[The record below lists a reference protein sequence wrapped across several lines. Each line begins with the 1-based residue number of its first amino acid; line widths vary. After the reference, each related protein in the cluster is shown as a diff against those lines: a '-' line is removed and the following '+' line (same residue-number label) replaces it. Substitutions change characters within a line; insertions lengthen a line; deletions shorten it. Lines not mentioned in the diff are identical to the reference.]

1 MTEPVPLLDVSDLT
15 VEFSTRRGIVRA
27 VQHVNVKIA
36 KGETVGIVG
45 ESGSGKSVTSYA
57 VMRIL
62 DRAGR
67 IAEGAVHFTGLDI
80 CAASEDQMR
89 SLRGRE
95 MSMIFQNPR
104 AALNPIRKVGHQIED
119 VLDQHSQADS
129 SALTDK
135 AIEILDQVRIARPR
149 ERYHA
154 YPFELSGG
162 MCQRVVIALAL
173 ACRPQLLIADEPTTG
188 LDVTTQK
195 TVMDLIV
202 ELTKKRGMSTIL
214 ITHDLGLAAT
224 YCDRVAVMEKGHVVE
239 SAPSRQIFT
248 APSHAYTRKL
258 MRATPRP
265 GASLRDLLPEDDPAA
280 VGGNLQPQAR
290 SAPSPLVGEGW
301 EGGSSLLHEQCPPT
315 ATPTPN
321 PSPQGGGEPTG
332 SAARTNGKAAA
343 PLLVVEKLVKEYAR
357 KGMTGSFKNIFQRK
371 PAPEPEVF
379 RAVDGIS
386 FAVNRGESVGLVGES
401 GCGKSTTSTM
411 VMRLIDK
418 TDGVIMFDGED
429 IGAIPAKQF
438 ARLPMRKR
446 IQMVFQD
453 PTDSLNPRF
462 TAARAIAD
470 PILRLSEVGAFSGKA
485 ETGFPQKMRPLFRD
499 RDAVRARCEALAR
512 QVGLP
517 VELLDRFPHQ
527 LSGGQKARVGI
538 ARAIALNPD
547 LVILDEPT
555 AALDVSVQ
563 AVVLNLLQELKDSL
577 GMSYL
582 FVSHDLNVVRLLCDR
597 VIVMNAG
604 RIVEQGPTEQ
614 VLVAPEAQYTRDLLA
629 AIPHPTF
636 A

>member
-1 MTEPVPLLDVSDLT
+1 MSIPNTSPPLPLLDIKDLT
-15 VEFSTRRGIVRA
+15 VEFSTRRGIVQA
-27 VQHVNVKIA
+27 VKNIDLQVA

-67 IAEGAVHFTGLDI
+67 IADGSVIFSGIDVRGAH
-80 CAASEDQMR
+80 EDQVR
-89 SLRGRE
+89 DLRGRE

-104 AALNPIRKVGHQIED
+104 AALNPIRKVGVQIED
-119 VLDQHSQADS
+119 VLRQHAQVDS
-129 SALTDK
+129 SVLTAR

-154 YPFELSGG
+154 YPFQLSGG

-195 TVMDLIV
+195 TVMELV
-202 ELTKKRGMSTIL
+202 TELTRERGMSTIL
-214 ITHDLGLAAT
+214 ITHDLGLAAV
-224 YCDRVAVMEKGHVVE
+224 YCDRVVVMEKGNVVE
-239 SAPSRQIFT
+239 TALSSTIFRAPEH
-248 APSHAYTRKL
+248 PYTRKL

-265 GASLRDLLPEDDPAA
+265 GVSLRDLLPEDADAPAPA
-280 VGGNLQPQAR
+280 PKTKGQA
-290 SAPSPLVGEGW
+290 ALA
-301 EGGSSLLHEQCPPT
+301 T
-315 ATPTPN
+315 AT
-321 PSPQGGGEPTG
+321 
-332 SAARTNGKAAA
+332 
-343 PLLVVEKLVKEYAR
+343 PLLVVEKLIKEYPR
-357 KGMTGSFKNIFQRK
+357 QETTKTLGQMFRRGPT
-371 PAPEPEVF
+371 PEPEIF

-386 FAVNRGESVGLVGES
+386 FKIDRGESVGLVGES

-418 TDGVIMFDGED
+418 TDGLIQFDGED

-438 ARLPMRKR
+438 ATLPLRKR

-470 PILRLSEVGAFSGKA
+470 PILRLGDIRG
-485 ETGFPQKMRPLFRD
+485 
-499 RDAVRARCEALAR
+499 RDATRARCEELATL
-512 QVGLP
+512 VGLP
-517 VELLDRFPHQ
+517 LQFIDRFPHQ

-547 LVILDEPT
+547 LIILDEPT

-563 AVVLNLLQELKDSL
+563 AVVLNLLQDLKDRL

-597 VIVMNAG
+597 VIVMRAG
-604 RIVEQGPTEQ
+604 KIVEQGPTER
-614 VLVAPEAQYTRDLLA
+614 VLFAPEAQYTRELLE
-629 AIPHPTF
+629 AIPHPSV
-636 A
+636 

>member
-1 MTEPVPLLDVSDLT
+1 MAGALPLLEISDLT
-15 VEFSTRRGIVRA
+15 VEFSTRRGTVRA
-27 VQHVNVKIA
+27 VEHVDVSVG

-57 VMRIL
+57 VLRIL

-67 IAEGAVHFTGLDI
+67 IVHGAVHFSGVDLR
-80 CAASEDQMR
+80 AGSEEQMR
-89 SLRGRE
+89 NLRGRE
-95 MSMIFQNPR
+95 ISMVFQNPR

-119 VLDQHSQADS
+119 ILKQHSQVNS
-129 SALTDK
+129 GELSEK
-135 AIEILDQVRIARPR
+135 AIEMLDQVRIARPR

-173 ACRPQLLIADEPTTG
+173 ACRPRLLVADEPTTG

-195 TVMDLIV
+195 AVMDLII
-202 ELTKKRGMSTIL
+202 ELTRQQGMSTIL
-214 ITHDLGLAAT
+214 ITHDLGLAAV
-224 YCDRVAVMEKGHVVE
+224 YCDRVVVMEKGRVVE
-239 SAPSRQIFT
+239 SAASETIFT
-248 APSHAYTRKL
+248 APAHPYTRKL

-265 GASLRDLLPEDDPAA
+265 RISLRDLLPQDEAPALR
-280 VGGNLQPQAR
+280 N
-290 SAPSPLVGEGW
+290 
-301 EGGSSLLHEQCPPT
+301 
-315 ATPTPN
+315 
-321 PSPQGGGEPTG
+321 
-332 SAARTNGKAAA
+332 SAAPNAGNGNAGK
-343 PLLVVEKLVKEYAR
+343 PLLVVEKLIKEYPR
-357 KGMTGSFKNIFQRK
+357 KGANLGKLFQRK
-371 PAPEPEVF
+371 PAPEPETF
-379 RAVDGIS
+379 RAVDAIS
-386 FAVNRGESVGLVGES
+386 FAVDRGESVGLVGES
-401 GCGKSTTSTM
+401 GCGKSTTSSM
-411 VMRLIDK
+411 VMRLIEK

-429 IGAIPAKQF
+429 IGEIAPKKF
-438 ARLPMRKR
+438 ARLPLRKR

-470 PILRLSEVGAFSGKA
+470 PILRLGDISSRG
-485 ETGFPQKMRPLFRD
+485 
-499 RDAVRARCEALAR
+499 AVRARCEELAR

-517 VELLDRFPHQ
+517 LELLDRFPHQ

-563 AVVLNLLQELKDSL
+563 AVVLNLLQDLKDAL

-597 VIVMNAG
+597 VIVMHAG
-604 RIVEQGPTEQ
+604 RIVEQGRTEE
-614 VLVAPEAQYTRDLLA
+614 VLFAPQAQYTRDLLA
-629 AIPHPTF
+629 AIPNPSF
-636 A
+636 RQQMQ

>member
-1 MTEPVPLLDVSDLT
+1 MTAIPLLDVRDLT
-15 VEFSTRRGIVRA
+15 VEFQTRRGIVKA
-27 VQHVNVKIA
+27 VQHVNLTIA

-67 IAEGAVHFTGLDI
+67 IAEGDISFTNIDVKN
-80 CAASEDQMR
+80 ATEDEMR

-95 MSMIFQNPR
+95 VSMIFQNPR
-104 AALNPIRKVGHQIED
+104 AALNPIRKVGRQIED
-119 VLDQHSQADS
+119 VLLEHVKAAPSEV
-129 SALTDK
+129 TEK
-135 AIEILDQVRIARPR
+135 AIEILDQVKIARPR

-195 TVMDLIV
+195 TVMELIV
-202 ELTKKRGMSTIL
+202 ELTRQRGMSTIL
-214 ITHDLGLAAT
+214 ITHDLGLAAM
-224 YCDRVAVMEKGHVVE
+224 YCDKIVVMEKGHVVE
-239 SAPSRQIFT
+239 TANSRAIFT
-248 APSHAYTRKL
+248 APEHAYTRKL

-265 GASLRDLLPEDDPAA
+265 GANLRDLLPEGETLPA
-280 VGGNLQPQAR
+280 QAK
-290 SAPSPLVGEGW
+290 APEPIAKITPRGE
-301 EGGSSLLHEQCPPT
+301 LT
-315 ATPTPN
+315 
-321 PSPQGGGEPTG
+321 
-332 SAARTNGKAAA
+332 
-343 PLLVVEKLVKEYAR
+343 PLLMVDKLIKEYPR
-357 KGMTGSFKNIFQRK
+357 KGTEGAAGLFTKLMRRG
-371 PAPEPEVF
+371 PAPEPDIF

-386 FAVNRGESVGLVGES
+386 FHIDRGESVGLVGES

-418 TDGVIMFDGED
+418 TDGTILFDGQD
-429 IGAIPAKQF
+429 IGAIPAKEF
-438 ARLPMRKR
+438 ARLPLRKR

-470 PILRLSEVGAFSGKA
+470 PILQLGDIKGSAA
-485 ETGFPQKMRPLFRD
+485 I
-499 RDAVRARCEALAR
+499 RARCEELAK

-538 ARAIALNPD
+538 ARAIALKPD

-563 AVVLNLLQELKDSL
+563 AVVLNLLQELKESM

-597 VIVMNAG
+597 VIVMKSG
-604 RIVEQGPTEQ
+604 SIVEQGPTDR
-614 VLVAPEAQYTRDLLA
+614 VLFAPEAQYTRDLLA
-629 AIPHPTF
+629 AIPHPDFDTRME
-636 A
+636 AKAAVL

>member
-1 MTEPVPLLDVSDLT
+1 MTTVPLLDVKDLT
-15 VEFSTRRGIVRA
+15 VEFSTRRGIVQA
-27 VQHVNVKIA
+27 VRHVDISVA
-36 KGETVGIVG
+36 KGETLAIVG

-67 IAEGAVHFTGLDI
+67 IAEGSIRFSGIDVG
-80 CAASEDQMR
+80 AADEEDMR
-89 SLRGRE
+89 ALRGRE
-95 MSMIFQNPR
+95 ISMIFQNPR
-104 AALNPIRKVGHQIED
+104 AALNPIRKVGRQIED
-119 VLDQHSQADS
+119 VLLQHVKAAPDQV
-129 SALTDK
+129 TEK
-135 AIEILDQVRIARPR
+135 AVEILEQVRIARPR

-202 ELTKKRGMSTIL
+202 ELTRERGMSTIL
-214 ITHDLGLAAT
+214 ITHDLGLAAA
-224 YCDRVAVMEKGHVVE
+224 YCDKVVVMEKGSVVE
-239 SAPSRQIFT
+239 TAGSKAIFT
-248 APSHAYTRKL
+248 APSHRYTRKL
-258 MRATPRP
+258 MRATPRI
-265 GASLRDLLPEDDPAA
+265 GVSLRDLLPDDEAPPAPAA
-280 VGGNLQPQAR
+280 KA
-290 SAPSPLVGEGW
+290 
-301 EGGSSLLHEQCPPT
+301 
-315 ATPTPN
+315 
-321 PSPQGGGEPTG
+321 
-332 SAARTNGKAAA
+332 NGKGANHP
-343 PLLVVEKLVKEYAR
+343 PLLVVQKLVKEYPRQGNGA
-357 KGMTGSFKNIFQRK
+357 FKLFKRK
-371 PAPEPEVF
+371 PAPEPETF

-386 FAVNRGESVGLVGES
+386 FSVGRGESVGLVGES

-418 TDGVIMFDGED
+418 TDGMIMFDGED
-429 IGAIPAKQF
+429 IGEIPARQF
-438 ARLPMRKR
+438 ARLPLRKR

-470 PILRLSEVGAFSGKA
+470 PILRLSDVRGRA
-485 ETGFPQKMRPLFRD
+485 
-499 RDAVRARCEALAR
+499 AVRARCEELAR

-517 VELLDRFPHQ
+517 TELLDRFPHQ

-538 ARAIALNPD
+538 ARAIALKPD

-563 AVVLNLLQELKDSL
+563 AVVLNLLQELKQSL

-597 VIVMNAG
+597 VIVMQAG
-604 RIVEQGPTEQ
+604 RIVEEGPTER
-614 VLVAPEAQYTRDLLA
+614 VLVAPAAQYTRDLLA
-629 AIPHPTF
+629 AIPHPPM
-636 A
+636 

>member
-1 MTEPVPLLDVSDLT
+1 MTAIPLLDIRDLT
-15 VEFSTRRGIVRA
+15 VEFSTRRGTVRA
-27 VQHVNVKIA
+27 VQHIDITVA

-57 VMRIL
+57 AMRIL

-67 IAEGAVHFTGLDI
+67 IADGSVTFTGI
-80 CAASEDQMR
+80 NVSEASETDMR
-89 SLRGRE
+89 ALRGRE

-104 AALNPIRKVGHQIED
+104 AALNPIRKVGRQIED
-119 VLDQHSQADS
+119 VLKQHDQAN
-129 SALTDK
+129 SAQLSEK
-135 AIEILDQVRIARPR
+135 AIEMLEQVRIARPR

-195 TVMDLIV
+195 TVMELVV
-202 ELTKKRGMSTIL
+202 ELTRERGMSTIL

-224 YCDRVAVMEKGHVVE
+224 YCDRIVVMEKGHVVE
-239 SAPSRQIFT
+239 SAGSEAIFT
-248 APSHAYTRKL
+248 APTHAYTRRL

-265 GASLRDLLPEDDPAA
+265 GVALRDLLPEEDT
-280 VGGNLQPQAR
+280 
-290 SAPSPLVGEGW
+290 APPSVASVRN
-301 EGGSSLLHEQCPPT
+301 GSS
-315 ATPTPN
+315 
-321 PSPQGGGEPTG
+321 G
-332 SAARTNGKAAA
+332 SG
-343 PLLVVEKLVKEYAR
+343 PLLVVEKLVKEYPRAGA
-357 KGMTGSFKNIFQRK
+357 KGIGKLFGQR
-371 PAPEPEVF
+371 PSVEPEAF

-386 FAVNRGESVGLVGES
+386 FVINRGESVGLVGES

-411 VMRLIDK
+411 IMRLIDQ
-418 TDGVIMFDGED
+418 TDGAIMFDGED
-429 IGAIPAKQF
+429 IGAIPAKRF
-438 ARLPMRKR
+438 ARLPLRKR

-470 PILRLSEVGAFSGKA
+470 PILRLGDIKG
-485 ETGFPQKMRPLFRD
+485 R
-499 RDAVRARCEALAR
+499 AVVRKRCEELAR

-517 VELLDRFPHQ
+517 LDLLDRFPHQ

-538 ARAIALNPD
+538 ARAIALDPD

-563 AVVLNLLQELKDSL
+563 AVVLNLLQELKTSL

-597 VIVMNAG
+597 VIVMQAG
-604 RIVEQGPTEQ
+604 RIVEQGPTDR
-614 VLVAPEAQYTRDLLA
+614 VLFAPEADYTRELLA
-629 AIPHPTF
+629 AIPHPSF
-636 A
+636 EAHLAS

>member
-1 MTEPVPLLDVSDLT
+1 MTGALPILEISDLT

-27 VQHVNVKIA
+27 VQHVDISIA

-45 ESGSGKSVTSYA
+45 ESGSGKSVTSFA

-67 IAEGAVHFTGLDI
+67 IAQGAVHFSGLDLI
-80 CAASEDQMR
+80 AASEDQMR
-89 SLRGRE
+89 ELRGRE
-95 MSMIFQNPR
+95 ISMVFQNPR

-119 VLDQHSQADS
+119 VLRQHSQVN
-129 SALTDK
+129 SAELADK
-135 AIEILDQVRIARPR
+135 AVEMLDQVRISRPR

-173 ACRPQLLIADEPTTG
+173 ACRPRLLIADEPTTG

-202 ELTKKRGMSTIL
+202 ELTRQQGMSTIL
-214 ITHDLGLAAT
+214 ITHDLGLAAM
-224 YCDRVAVMEKGHVVE
+224 YCDRVVVMEQGNVVE
-239 SAPSRQIFT
+239 SAPSAAIFT
-248 APSHAYTRKL
+248 SPAHPYTRKL

-265 GASLRDLLPEDDPAA
+265 GINLRDLLPETDPGSISGLNPQSH
-280 VGGNLQPQAR
+280 GGHAPLQAGHPVIPAR
-290 SAPSPLVGEGW
+290 QVEAQPCQTGRSVVT
-301 EGGSSLLHEQCPPT
+301 GSSAYADDDAPEH
-315 ATPTPN
+315 
-321 PSPQGGGEPTG
+321 G
-332 SAARTNGKAAA
+332 SCLKSA
-343 PLLVVEKLVKEYAR
+343 PLLVVEKLIKEYPR
-357 KGMTGSFKNIFQRK
+357 KGLARSLKKVLART
-371 PAPEPEVF
+371 PAPEPDIF

-401 GCGKSTTSTM
+401 GCGKSTTSSM
-411 VMRLIDK
+411 VMRLVEK
-418 TDGVIMFDGED
+418 TDGVIMFGGED
-429 IGAIPAKQF
+429 IGEIPPKQF
-438 ARLPMRKR
+438 ARLPLRKR

-470 PILRLSEVGAFSGKA
+470 PILRLGDVKGRG
-485 ETGFPQKMRPLFRD
+485 
-499 RDAVRARCEALAR
+499 AVRARCEQLAR

-517 VELLDRFPHQ
+517 LDLLDRFPHQ

-563 AVVLNLLQELKDSL
+563 AVVLNLLQDLKDSL

-597 VIVMNAG
+597 VIVMQAG
-604 RIVEQGPTEQ
+604 RIVEQGPTGE
-614 VLVAPEAQYTRDLLA
+614 VLFAPQAQYTRDLLA
-629 AIPHPTF
+629 AIPNPSF
-636 A
+636 EQRV

>member
-1 MTEPVPLLDVSDLT
+1 MTAIPLLDIRDLT
-15 VEFSTRRGIVRA
+15 VEFQTRRGVVTA
-27 VQHVNVKIA
+27 VEHVNLTIA
-36 KGETVGIVG
+36 KGETIGIVG

-67 IAEGAVHFTGLDI
+67 IADGTVMFTNIDVRH
-80 CAASEDQMR
+80 ASEDDMR
-89 SLRGRE
+89 ELRGRE
-95 MSMIFQNPR
+95 ISMIFQNPR
-104 AALNPIRKVGHQIED
+104 AALNPIRKVGRQIED
-119 VLDQHSQADS
+119 VLLEHVKAAPSEV
-129 SALTDK
+129 TEK

-195 TVMDLIV
+195 TVMELIV
-202 ELTKKRGMSTIL
+202 ELTRARGMSTIL

-224 YCDRVAVMEKGHVVE
+224 YCDKVVVMEKGHVVE
-239 SAPSRQIFT
+239 TATARGIFT
-248 APSHAYTRKL
+248 APSHRYTRKL

-265 GASLRDLLPEDDPAA
+265 GAALRDLLPEEGAPASPAA
-280 VGGNLQPQAR
+280 TVTKFPVTDR
-290 SAPSPLVGEGW
+290 
-301 EGGSSLLHEQCPPT
+301 
-315 ATPTPN
+315 
-321 PSPQGGGEPTG
+321 
-332 SAARTNGKAAA
+332 K
-343 PLLVVEKLVKEYAR
+343 PLLVVGKLTKEFPR
-357 KGMTGSFKNIFQRK
+357 KGVGGMMSKFMRRG

-386 FAVNRGESVGLVGES
+386 FTVNRGESVGLVGES

-418 TDGVIMFDGED
+418 TDGTIMFDGED
-429 IGAIPAKQF
+429 IGDIPAKQF
-438 ARLPMRKR
+438 AKLPMRRR

-470 PILRLSEVGAFSGKA
+470 PILRLSDIRGRGAI
-485 ETGFPQKMRPLFRD
+485 
-499 RDAVRARCEALAR
+499 RARCEELAL

-538 ARAIALNPD
+538 ARAIALKPD
-547 LVILDEPT
+547 LIILDEPT

-563 AVVLNLLQELKDSL
+563 AVVLNLLQDLKESL

-597 VIVMNAG
+597 VIVMRAG
-604 RIVEQGPTEQ
+604 KIVEEGPTER
-614 VLVAPEAQYTRDLLA
+614 VLFAPEAQYTRDLLA

-636 A
+636 GPEQADSARVAAGS

>member
-1 MTEPVPLLDVSDLT
+1 MAQPVPLLEVRDLT
-15 VEFSTRRGIVRA
+15 VEFSTRRGVVRA
-27 VQHVNVKIA
+27 AERVDLSIA
-36 KGETVGIVG
+36 KGEIVGIVG

-62 DRAGR
+62 DRAGK
-67 IAEGAVHFTGLDI
+67 IVEGAVHFTGLDLR
-80 CAASEDQMR
+80 AASEDEMR
-89 SLRGRE
+89 NLRGRE

-104 AALNPIRKVGHQIED
+104 AALNPIRKVGRQIED
-119 VLDQHSQADS
+119 VLKQHAQADS
-129 SALTDK
+129 TALADK
-135 AIEILDQVRIARPR
+135 AMEMLDQVRIARPR
-149 ERYHA
+149 ERYHS

-195 TVMDLIV
+195 AVMDLIV
-202 ELTKKRGMSTIL
+202 ELTRQRGMSTIL

-224 YCDRVAVMEKGHVVE
+224 YCDRVVVMEKGRIVE
-239 SAPSRQIFT
+239 TASSREVFT
-248 APSHAYTRKL
+248 APAHPYTRKL

-265 GASLRDLLPEDDPAA
+265 GASLRDLLPEENPAA
-280 VGGNLQPQAR
+280 
-290 SAPSPLVGEGW
+290 
-301 EGGSSLLHEQCPPT
+301 
-315 ATPTPN
+315 TPEN
-321 PSPQGGGEPTG
+321 NCTG
-332 SAARTNGKAAA
+332 STNGKAAV
-343 PLLVVEKLVKEYAR
+343 PLLVVDKLVKEYPR
-357 KGMTGSFKNIFQRK
+357 KGPRFGSILQRR
-371 PAPEPEVF
+371 PAPEPDTF

-386 FAVNRGESVGLVGES
+386 FSVNRGESVGLVGES

-411 VMRLIDK
+411 VMRLVDM
-418 TDGVIMFDGED
+418 TEGVIGFDGED
-429 IGAIPAKQF
+429 IGAIPPQRFAK
-438 ARLPMRKR
+438 LPLRRR

-453 PTDSLNPRF
+453 PTDGLNPRF

-470 PILRLSEVGAFSGKA
+470 PILRLGNVKGRA
-485 ETGFPQKMRPLFRD
+485 
-499 RDAVRARCEALAR
+499 AVRARCEALAR

-517 VELLDRFPHQ
+517 VDLLDRFPHQ

-547 LVILDEPT
+547 LIVLDEPT

-597 VIVMNAG
+597 VIVMRAG

-614 VLVAPEAQYTRDLLA
+614 VLFSPQAQYTRDLIA

-636 A
+636 ERRV

>member
-1 MTEPVPLLDVSDLT
+1 MADPVPLLDVKDLT

-27 VQHVNVKIA
+27 VEHVNVTIA

-67 IAEGAVHFTGLDI
+67 IADGAVHFTGLDI
-80 CAASEDQMR
+80 RGASEDEMR
-89 SLRGRE
+89 NLRGRE

-119 VLDQHSQADS
+119 VLRQHAQADS
-129 SALTDK
+129 AALTDK

-202 ELTKKRGMSTIL
+202 ELTRERGMSTIL

-224 YCDRVAVMEKGHVVE
+224 YCDRVVVMEKGHVVE
-239 SAPSRQIFT
+239 TALSRTIFT

-265 GASLRDLLPEDDPAA
+265 GAALRDLLPEDESGAPHS
-280 VGGNLQPQAR
+280 VCTSPRLRGEVAR
-290 SAPSPLVGEGW
+290 ASARAG
-301 EGGSSLLHEQCPPT
+301 EGGSPSPECSESPPH
-315 ATPTPN
+315 PN
-321 PSPQGGGEPTG
+321 PLPASGEREHTE
-332 SAARTNGKAAA
+332 SAARSSAKSGT
-343 PLLVVEKLVKEYAR
+343 PLLTVEKLVKEYPR
-357 KGMTGSFKNIFQRK
+357 KGGAGGFGKLFQRK
-371 PAPEPEVF
+371 PAPEPETF

-386 FAVNRGESVGLVGES
+386 FRVDRGESVGLVGES

-418 TDGVIMFDGED
+418 TDGLIMFDGED
-429 IGAIPAKQF
+429 IGTIPAKEF
-438 ARLPMRKR
+438 ARLPLRRR

-470 PILRLSEVGAFSGKA
+470 PILRLSDLRG
-485 ETGFPQKMRPLFRD
+485 
-499 RDAVRARCEALAR
+499 RDAVRARCEQLAR

-538 ARAIALNPD
+538 ARAIALDPD

-563 AVVLNLLQELKDSL
+563 AVVLNLLQDLKDSL

-597 VIVMNAG
+597 VIVMQAG
-604 RIVEQGPTEQ
+604 RIVEQGPTER
-614 VLVAPEAQYTRDLLA
+614 VLFSPEAQYTRDLLA

-636 A
+636 EQRA

>member
-1 MTEPVPLLDVSDLT
+1 MTEAVPLLDVSDLT

-27 VQHVNVKIA
+27 VQHVNVRIA

-80 CAASEDQMR
+80 RAASEDQMR

-119 VLDQHSQADS
+119 VLEQHSQADS

-202 ELTKKRGMSTIL
+202 ELTRQRGMSTIL

-224 YCDRVAVMEKGHVVE
+224 YCDRVVVMEKGHVVE
-239 SAPSRQIFT
+239 SAPSRDIFT

-280 VGGNLQPQAR
+280 TGATGSPLPTGEGADRVGGSN
-290 SAPSPLVGEGW
+290 GDG
-301 EGGSSLLHEQCPPT
+301 
-315 ATPTPN
+315 
-321 PSPQGGGEPTG
+321 
-332 SAARTNGKAAA
+332 AAAKAGA
-343 PLLVVEKLVKEYAR
+343 PLLVVEKLVKEYPR
-357 KGMTGSFKNIFQRK
+357 KGMAGGLKNIFQRK

-429 IGAIPAKQF
+429 IGAIPAKKF
-438 ARLPMRKR
+438 AKLPMRKR

-470 PILRLSEVGAFSGKA
+470 PILRLGEVKGG
-485 ETGFPQKMRPLFRD
+485 
-499 RDAVRARCEALAR
+499 DAVRARCEALAR

-614 VLVAPEAQYTRDLLA
+614 VLVAPAAQYTRDLLA